1 MEIVS
6 FSQLSLYIVNDP
18 QLKWLSVVKALEL
31 TKKLLYFY
39 ASPSLREEE
48 SAKTIWQTT
57 TLGTHDVT

>member
-1 MEIVS
+1 MSLMKIAS
-6 FSQLSLYIVNDP
+6 LSQLSPKIVSVP

-48 SAKTIWQTT
+48 SAKTI
-57 TLGTHDVT
+57 